1 MRLLILGLIGLLL
14 LSACA
19 TPGFDCPSI
28 KNYSAEEQD
37 EVADALAAE
46 PAGSVLARWIADYG
60 VMRNET
66 RACKGEPI
74 EGN

>member
-1 MRLLILGLIGLLL
+1 MQLPTLGLIGLLL

-19 TPGFDCPSI
+19 TEGFDCPSI
-28 KNYSAEEQD
+28 KDYSAKEQD
-37 EVADALAAE
+37 QVADALAAE
-46 PAGSVLARWIADYG
+46 PEGSVLARWIADYG

-66 RACKGEPI
+66 RACKGQSI